1 MGGRIKTLSIAYWA
15 KTVDGTAIFLRFMSR
30 KLRQVIIPIQT
41 IFGFNIIDNKNAE
54 KSVGLSTFL
63 TETDQ
68 KIQELPKSYRD
79 LFDLT
84 KQIDFDL
91 YVNGSDN
98 IRGVGKAFDAW
109 KDGFASSV
117 ALVGEKGSG
126 KSTLSNLLKSE
137 VFKDENVINIEIKQS
152 TWKIE
157 QILSLFSAAFDVKEV
172 NRPENIVN
180 ALNSRKDKVVVNLEG
195 LQKLYLRNING
206 FDALE
211 ALWLIMSETKG
222 NVFWITTCSRYAWE
236 FLNKIEGIETH
247 FTHVFLTDSLSN
259 AHIASVIMNRHEKSV
274 YRLNFE
280 ADESTR
286 KSRSYKKR
294 LNDPKAVQ
302 EYLKDIYFERLSD
315 ITEGN
320 TSVATILWLRSIKKV
335 EGRTFTISPFQ
346 PVNIETLEI
355 LKPETLFTL
364 AAIVLH
370 DTLKVAELCRVLN
383 LSLPESRVLLTRL
396 KSRGV
401 LIEDESGYYL
411 NQLVYRQ
418 VLRLLKRRN
427 IIH

>member
-1 MGGRIKTLSIAYWA
+1 
-15 KTVDGTAIFLRFMSR
+15 LRFASR
-30 KLRQVIIPIQT
+30 KLRQIIIPIQT
-41 IFGFNIIDNKNAE
+41 IFGFKIINNQSAQKI
-54 KSVGLSTFL
+54 VGLSTFL

-68 KIQELPKSYRD
+68 KIQELPKSYRE
-79 LFDLT
+79 LFDLN
-84 KQIDFDL
+84 KQVDQEL
-91 YVNGSDN
+91 YVNASDN
-98 IRGVGKAFDAW
+98 IRGVGKAYEAW
-109 KDGFASSV
+109 KQGFPSSV
-117 ALVGEKGSG
+117 ALIGEKGSG
-126 KSTLSNLLKSE
+126 KSTLSHLLKE
-137 VFKDENVINIEIKQS
+137 EYFKDEKVINIEIKQS

-157 QILSLFSAAFDVKEV
+157 QILSLLGSSFEITDV
-172 NRPENIVN
+172 NRPETIVN
-180 ALNSRKDKVVVNLEG
+180 AINARDEKVIVNLEG

-206 FDALE
+206 FDALD
-211 ALWLIMSETKG
+211 ALWLIISETKEK
-222 NVFWITTCSRYAWE
+222 VFWMATCSRYAWE

-247 FTHVFLTDSLSN
+247 FTHVFLTDALGEAN
-259 AHIASVIMNRHEKSV
+259 ITSVILNRHNKSV
-274 YRLNFE
+274 YKLNFE

-286 KSRSYKKR
+286 RSRNYKKR

-302 EYLKDIYFERLSD
+302 EYLKEIYFERLAD

-335 EGRTFTISPFQ
+335 ERRTITISPFQ

-383 LSLPESRVLLTRL
+383 LTLAQSRVLLSRL

-401 LIEDESGYYL
+401 LIEEESGYYL

>member
-1 MGGRIKTLSIAYWA
+1 M
-15 KTVDGTAIFLRFMSR
+15 
-30 KLRQVIIPIQT
+30 
-41 IFGFNIIDNKNAE
+41 
-54 KSVGLSTFL
+54 
-63 TETDQ
+63 
-68 KIQELPKSYRD
+68 
-79 LFDLT
+79 
-84 KQIDFDL
+84 
-91 YVNGSDN
+91 NGSDN
-98 IRGVGKAFDAW
+98 IRGVSKAFDAW
-109 KDGFASSV
+109 KDGFSSSV

-126 KSTLSNLLKSE
+126 KSTLLSLLQEE
-137 VFKDENVINIEIKQS
+137 VFKDSKVINLDIKQS

-157 QILSLFSAAFDVKEV
+157 QILSLFGSAFDVTDV

-180 ALNSRKDKVVVNLEG
+180 ALNAREDKIVVNLEG

-206 FDALE
+206 FEALD
-211 ALWLIMSETKG
+211 ALWLIMSETKEK
-222 NVFWITTCSRYAWE
+222 VFWITTCSRYAWE
-236 FLNKIEGIETH
+236 FLNKVEGVETH
-247 FTHVFLTDSLSN
+247 FTHVFWTDSLSDSN
-259 AHIASVIMNRHEKSV
+259 IESVIMNRHVKSV

-294 LNDPKAVQ
+294 LDDPKEVQ
-302 EYLKDIYFERLSD
+302 KYLKQVYFENLSD
-315 ITEGN
+315 LTEGN
-320 TSVATILWLRSIKKV
+320 TSVASILWLRSIKKV
-335 EGRTFTISPFQ
+335 EKRTITISPFQ

-355 LKPETLFTL
+355 LKAETLFTL

-383 LSLPESRVLLTRL
+383 LTLAQSRVLLTRL

-401 LIEDESGYYL
+401 LIEQDGNYFL

>member
-1 MGGRIKTLSIAYWA
+1 M
-15 KTVDGTAIFLRFMSR
+15 
-30 KLRQVIIPIQT
+30 
-41 IFGFNIIDNKNAE
+41 E

-68 KIQELPKSYRD
+68 KIKELPKTYRE
-79 LFDLT
+79 LFDIH
-84 KQIDFDL
+84 KQIDLDL

-98 IRGVGKAFDAW
+98 IRGVQKAFDAW
-109 KDGFASSV
+109 KEGFPSSV

-126 KSTLSNLLKSE
+126 KSTLSNLLKAE
-137 VFKDENVINIEIKQS
+137 VFSGSEIVDVDLKQS

-157 QILSLFSAAFDVKEV
+157 QILSLLGSTFEISEV
-172 NRPENIVN
+172 NRPEHIVN
-180 ALNSRKDKVVVNLEG
+180 ALNSRKEKIVVNLEG

-211 ALWLIMSETKG
+211 ALWLIMSETKE

-236 FLNKIEGIETH
+236 FLNKIEGVETH
-247 FTHVFLTDSLSN
+247 FTHIFMTDALTDG
-259 AHIASVIMNRHEKSV
+259 HIATALMNRHSKSK

-286 KSRSYKKR
+286 KSRNYKKR
-294 LNDPKAVQ
+294 LDDRKAIQ
-302 EYLKDIYFERLSD
+302 EYLKEIYFEKLSD
-315 ITEGN
+315 ISEGN
-320 TSVATILWLRSIKKV
+320 TSVASILWLRSIKKI
-335 EGRTFTISPFQ
+335 EGRTITIAPFQ
-346 PVNIETLEI
+346 SANIETLEI

-370 DTLKVAELCRVLN
+370 DTLKVTELCRVLN
-383 LSLPESRVLLTRL
+383 LTLPESRVQLTRL

-401 LIEDESGYYL
+401 LIEEDSGYYL

>member
-1 MGGRIKTLSIAYWA
+1 MDA
-15 KTVDGTAIFLRFMSR
+15 TAIFLRFASR
-30 KLRQVIIPIQT
+30 KLRQIIIPIQT
-41 IFGFNIIDNKNAE
+41 IFGFKIIDDKSAQ

-63 TETDQ
+63 IETDQ
-68 KIQELPKSYRD
+68 KIQELPKSYRE
-79 LFDLT
+79 LFDLN
-84 KQIDFDL
+84 KQIDTEL
-91 YVNGSDN
+91 YVNASDN
-98 IRGVGKAFDAW
+98 IRGVGKAFEAW
-109 KDGFASSV
+109 KEGFPSSV
-117 ALVGEKGSG
+117 ALIGEKGSG
-126 KSTLSNLLKSE
+126 KSTLSCLLKE
-137 VFKDENVINIEIKQS
+137 EHFKDEKVIDIEIKQS

-157 QILSLFSAAFDVKEV
+157 QILSLLGSSFEITDV
-172 NRPENIVN
+172 NRPETIVN
-180 ALNSRKDKVVVNLEG
+180 AINAREEKVVVNLEG

-206 FDALE
+206 FDALD

-222 NVFWITTCSRYAWE
+222 KVFWMATCSRYAWE

-247 FTHVFLTDSLSN
+247 FTHTFLTDALSEE
-259 AHIASVIMNRHEKSV
+259 HIASVIMNRHSKSV
-274 YRLNFE
+274 YKLNFE

-286 KSRSYKKR
+286 RSRNYKKR

-302 EYLKDIYFERLSD
+302 EYLKEIYFEKLSD
-315 ITEGN
+315 LTEGN

-335 EGRTFTISPFQ
+335 ERRTLTISPFQ

-383 LSLPESRVLLTRL
+383 LTLAQSRVLLSRL

-401 LIEDESGYYL
+401 LIEEESGYYL

>member
-1 MGGRIKTLSIAYWA
+1 M
-15 KTVDGTAIFLRFMSR
+15 
-30 KLRQVIIPIQT
+30 RQIIIPVQA
-41 IFGFNIIDNKNAE
+41 IFGFKIIDDKSAQ

-68 KIQELPKSYRD
+68 KIQELPKSYRE
-79 LFDLT
+79 LFDLN
-84 KQIDFDL
+84 KQIDAEL
-91 YVNGSDN
+91 YVNSVDN
-98 IRGVGKAFDAW
+98 IRGAGKAFEAW
-109 KDGFASSV
+109 KEGFPSSI
-117 ALVGEKGSG
+117 ALIGEKGSG
-126 KSTLSNLLKSE
+126 KSTLSYFLKE
-137 VFKDENVINIEIKQS
+137 EHFTDQKVINIEIKQS

-157 QILSLFSAAFDVKEV
+157 QILSLLGSSFEVTDV
-172 NRPENIVN
+172 NRPEHIVN
-180 ALNSRKDKVVVNLEG
+180 AINAREERIVVNLEG

-206 FDALE
+206 FEALD
-211 ALWLIMSETKG
+211 ALWLIISETKG
-222 NVFWITTCSRYAWE
+222 KVFWMTTCSRYAWE

-247 FTHVFLTDSLSN
+247 FTHVFITDSLN
-259 AHIASVIMNRHEKSV
+259 EGNIKNVILNRHNKSV
-274 YRLNFE
+274 YKLNFE

-286 KSRSYKKR
+286 RSRNYKKR

-302 EYLKDIYFERLSD
+302 EYLKEIYFERLSD

-320 TSVATILWLRSIKKV
+320 TSVATILWIRSIKKV
-335 EGRTFTISPFQ
+335 ERRTITISPLQ

-383 LSLPESRVLLTRL
+383 LTLAQSRVLLTRL

-401 LIEDESGYYL
+401 LIEDDSGYYL